1 MALQLRFLEGE
12 VEYEVDDWFINQLR
26 DMPAEIGIDIAKQI
40 DWNADFLPTQSGWS
54 QIFAG
59 VVTKTNPPVYFTVEF
74 VKQPEENTIYLDLE
88 FIDSDE
94 YLDYYNLNKTLQ
106 SNGNSNTHK
115 EDKADHR
122 RT

>member
-26 DMPAEIGIDIAKQI
+26 DMPVEIGIDIAKQI
-40 DWNADFLPTQSGWS
+40 DWNADFLPTQSGWP

-74 VKQPEENTIYLDLE
+74 VRQPEENTIYLDLE